1 MSKKCERNSPVGTK
15 VREGGGS
22 CVPGARAEISWQPRV
37 KTVVIQ
43 CVPLQLKLIHA
54 VVGGC
59 GLKKAVACGEP
70 VQKQTHGRN

>member
-1 MSKKCERNSPVGTK
+1 MPGT
-15 VREGGGS
+15 
-22 CVPGARAEISWQPRV
+22 RAEISWQPRV

-43 CVPLQLKLIHA
+43 CVPLQLKLIHV

-70 VQKQTHGRN
+70 VQKQTQGRN